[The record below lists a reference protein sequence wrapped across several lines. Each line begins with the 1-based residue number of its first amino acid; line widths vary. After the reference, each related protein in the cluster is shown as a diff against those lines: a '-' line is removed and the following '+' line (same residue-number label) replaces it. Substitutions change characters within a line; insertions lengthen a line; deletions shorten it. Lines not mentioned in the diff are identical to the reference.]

1 MHEHQPS
8 PNPNPMIACAQ
19 LAEWRAVRTA
29 ESTTKSAG
37 PQRPSLRRAR
47 LRPLQHWTLN
57 VLDWACSARL

>member
-1 MHEHQPS
+1 
-8 PNPNPMIACAQ
+8 MIACAQ